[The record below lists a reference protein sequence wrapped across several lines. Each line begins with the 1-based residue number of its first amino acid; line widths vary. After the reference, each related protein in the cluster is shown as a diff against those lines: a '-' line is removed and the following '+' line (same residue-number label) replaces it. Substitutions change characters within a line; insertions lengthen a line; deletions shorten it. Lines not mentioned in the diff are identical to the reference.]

1 MCVPASDLPIVKGH
15 FPLFMFMFQMM
26 GAVSYV
32 KTGPL
37 KLHLQH
43 SFRKHYYFPLSTRL
57 CYKGGETDA
66 ER

>member
-1 MCVPASDLPIVKGH
+1 
-15 FPLFMFMFQMM
+15 MFMFQMM
-26 GAVSYV
+26 GTVSYV

-43 SFRKHYYFPLSTRL
+43 SFCKHYYFPLSTRL